1 MFSAMNPQVIA
12 ALMKLTRLKQDEGLL
27 LALHPDFILVV
38 RPGMDED
45 EREDAADALL
55 SAAEGLSLPVMEYT
69 EDENEDEDNSVVIP
83 ADVLERA
90 GFLGLDYLDYTV
102 ENGRIIIER
111 EDY

>member
-1 MFSAMNPQVIA
+1 MFSTMTPQVIA
-12 ALMKLTRLKQDEGLL
+12 ALMKLTRLRQDEGLL
-27 LALHPDFILVV
+27 LALHPDFILMV

-55 SAAEGLSLPVMEYT
+55 SVAEGLSLPVMEYT

-102 ENGRIIIER
+102 ENGRIIIKR

>member
-1 MFSAMNPQVIA
+1 MYSTVNPQVIA
-12 ALMKLTRLKQDEGLL
+12 ALMKLTRLKQEEGLL

-55 SAAEGLSLPVMEYT
+55 CAAESLSLPVMEYA
-69 EDENEDEDNSVVIP
+69 EDSEDEDDSVVIP
-83 ADVLERA
+83 PDVLESA

-111 EDY
+111 ED